1 MGKGGLG
8 KAVFE
13 IYKKNTGAVQK
24 RLYETDGISLLSP
37 FMNILQRFL
46 ALSIGLLIVA
56 GCSKRPDIDP
66 GATVLG
72 GSPSRPDFVAGDT
85 TGGDDMFGEGGLLEG
100 DGLIGRDDAFGL
112 DGQQRGFFPSV
123 FFDFDQSFVRP
134 SDRPVLDQVANHLR
148 NTPGDKL
155 LIEGHCD
162 WKGTTEYNMALG
174 DRRARS
180 VMDYLVGVGIESSRI
195 ETLSKG
201 DLEAN
206 PTADDR
212 GRQQDRR
219 GELILI
225 RR

>member
-1 MGKGGLG
+1 
-8 KAVFE
+8 
-13 IYKKNTGAVQK
+13 
-24 RLYETDGISLLSP
+24 
-37 FMNILQRFL
+37 MNICKKFFL
-46 ALSIGLLIVA
+46 PFLCVLLVA

-72 GSPSRPDFVAGDT
+72 GSPSRPDFVAGD
-85 TGGDDMFGEGGLLEG
+85 GVGSDDMFADGMVG
-100 DGLIGRDDAFGL
+100 DGLFGRDGAFGP
-112 DGQQRGFFPSV
+112 DGQKRGFFPSV

-134 SDRPVLDQVANHLR
+134 SDRPVLDQVAEHLR
-148 NTPGDKL
+148 NNPGDKL

-180 VMDYLVGVGIESSRI
+180 VKDYLVGLGIESSRI